1 MACSVTAGIGVN
13 CKDAVG
19 GVRRIYISDTSGT
32 NGVGVDYIAAT
43 GWAVDASDPTKVT
56 GLPATDFWTW
66 EAHPEK
72 CTFGVRTNASPES
85 GTLFYEQTL
94 SFAITHIDGADA
106 EQLRLAAKAKPLI
119 AVELV
124 SGKVILMGARN
135 GCDVNGGGV
144 QSGTRFGDEQ
154 GMTIDFVTKEYDAQ
168 FFWVADIATL
178 GGFTN
183 VNIN

>member
-19 GVRRIYISDTSGT
+19 GVRRIYISDTTGT
-32 NGVGVDYIAAT
+32 EGVGTDFVAAT
-43 GWAVDASDPTKVT
+43 GWAVTTGTNEVT
-56 GLPATDFWTW
+56 GIAAVTFHTW

-72 CTFGVRTNASPES
+72 CNFSIRTNASPES

-94 SFAITHIDGADA
+94 SFAITHLDGGDA
-106 EQLRLAAKAKPLI
+106 EQLRLAALSKPLI

-124 SGKVILMGARN
+124 SGKVILMGCRN

-144 QSGTRFGDEQ
+144 QSGQRFGDEQ
-154 GMTIDFVTKEYDAQ
+154 GMTIDFITKEYDAQ
-168 FFWVADIATL
+168 FFWVADIATFEGL
-178 GGFTN
+178 SGVT
-183 VNIN
+183 IN

>member
-32 NGVGVDYIAAT
+32 NGVGTDFIAAT
-43 GWAVDASDPTKVT
+43 GWTATTGTNEVT
-56 GLPATDFWTW
+56 GIASVSFFTW

-72 CTFGVRTNASPES
+72 CNFNIRTNASPES

-94 SFAITHIDGADA
+94 SFAMTHIDGTDA

-124 SGKVILMGARN
+124 TGKVILMGVRN
-135 GCDVNGGGV
+135 GCDVNGGGL
-144 QSGTRFGDEQ
+144 QSGQRFGDEQ
-154 GMTIDFVTKEYDAQ
+154 GMTIDFTSKEYDAQ
-168 FFWVADIATL
+168 FFWVADIATFEQL
-178 GGFTN
+178 SGVT
-183 VNIN
+183 IN